1 MLLHLQTRYEDC
13 IYTIF
18 LVYPDM
24 KQLRFIIQQ
33 HPVRA
38 KYGLLIIAI
47 IMMIVAIKTYINYLN
62 IETSIADVKNQASQI
77 QLQKN
82 YEQKFLVPYE
92 SSFRSDI
99 FMTHENNILAK
110 GEFIIQFQ
118 EPAAIAPN
126 STWDQDQPTLTPPK
140 ARRYFL
146 RTIWDKQ

>member
-1 MLLHLQTRYEDC
+1 
-13 IYTIF
+13 
-18 LVYPDM
+18 M
-24 KQLRFIIQQ
+24 KQVRSIIQQ

-38 KYGLLIIAI
+38 KYGLLIVAV

-62 IETSIADVKNQASQI
+62 IETSIADVKNQTSQI

-82 YEQKFLVPYE
+82 YEQKFLVAYE

-99 FMTHENNILAK
+99 FMMHENNILAK
-110 GEFIIQFQ
+110 GEFIVQFQ
-118 EPAAIAPN
+118 ESTPIVDAN
-126 STWDQDQPTLTPPK
+126 TWDQDTPTLTPPE

>member
-1 MLLHLQTRYEDC
+1 
-13 IYTIF
+13 
-18 LVYPDM
+18 M

-126 STWDQDQPTLTPPK
+126 ST
-140 ARRYFL
+140 
-146 RTIWDKQ
+146 

>member
-1 MLLHLQTRYEDC
+1 
-13 IYTIF
+13 
-18 LVYPDM
+18 
-24 KQLRFIIQQ
+24 
-33 HPVRA
+33 
-38 KYGLLIIAI
+38 
-47 IMMIVAIKTYINYLN
+47 MMIVAIKTYINYLN

-126 STWDQDQPTLTPPK
+126 ST
-140 ARRYFL
+140 
-146 RTIWDKQ
+146 